1 MIKTLFKILKQEF
14 KICIS
19 TSSGSE
25 EFIKLVKRHHEHAKL
40 IEKLNEMF
48 SKIFLINV
56 TSCLLLC
63 FYTFLATSTN
73 DLAKTLIF
81 VGHLQVLLLELYEI
95 CHMAQLVTEASADIA
110 SGVYNTIW
118 YENNDKAFLSGFKI
132 VQMQKPITLKAGQ
145 FAAMN
150 IATFTSVK
158 FEIFIFF
165 HLSRILLFPD
175 Y

>member
-1 MIKTLFKILKQEF
+1 
-14 KICIS
+14 
-19 TSSGSE
+19 
-25 EFIKLVKRHHEHAKL
+25 
-40 IEKLNEMF
+40 
-48 SKIFLINV
+48 
-56 TSCLLLC
+56 
-63 FYTFLATSTN
+63 
-73 DLAKTLIF
+73 
-81 VGHLQVLLLELYEI
+81 
-95 CHMAQLVTEASADIA
+95 MAQLVTEASADIA

-145 FAAMN
+145 FAVMN